1 VRAAFTNTSDKRGS
15 SAVVCGISLILDEVE
30 SSSDIAALWKNYQHK
45 FEYAIDIGWGDIMR
59 AVRLCDAV
67 KP

>member
-1 VRAAFTNTSDKRGS
+1 
-15 SAVVCGISLILDEVE
+15 LILDEVE